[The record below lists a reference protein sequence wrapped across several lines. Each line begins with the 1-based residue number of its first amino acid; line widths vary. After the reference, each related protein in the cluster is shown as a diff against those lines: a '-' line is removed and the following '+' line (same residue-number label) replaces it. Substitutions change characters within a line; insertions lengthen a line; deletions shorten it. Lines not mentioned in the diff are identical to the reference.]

1 VIGERVIE
9 CPMRLPLDILQLLLR
24 HPKIV
29 LQFMYESLADL
40 MTHFGLA

>member
-1 VIGERVIE
+1 MSM
-9 CPMRLPLDILQLLLR
+9 PLPLHILQLLLR

-29 LQFMYESLADL
+29 PRFMYESLANL